1 MKKTKLHT
9 LILAST
15 LMLGSCAVY
24 VAPPFTNVMQIS
36 QVKPSMKI
44 KQVVDVLGI
53 EPYDIYHIEQSGA
66 MLATFNYRLKK
77 RIMRVNTLNQDEY
90 VRETTNENSQ
100 TAGDL
105 YYEKEYKTLHVL
117 FSKDGEVTSY
127 ITSDGIDESN
137 LIVITGNTIKFANEK
152 DVTLLDPALNAQVVN
167 VKAKEKRIKR
177 ERRGIFSR
185 FFGVR
190 YQHN

>member
-1 MKKTKLHT
+1 MKKAKLHT

-15 LMLGSCAVY
+15 LVLGSCAVY

-36 QVKPSMKI
+36 QVKPNMKI

-53 EPYDIYHIEQSGA
+53 EPYDIYHIEESGA

-117 FSKDGEVTSY
+117 FNKDGEVTSY

-137 LIVITGNTIKFANEK
+137 LIVITGNTIKYANDK

-190 YQHN
+190 YHHN